1 MKCLRRFHRRSD
13 DLYLKVMAR
22 HPTPG
27 LKAAVEYGP
36 LAVFF
41 ATFFLFDLFIATG
54 SLVVATV
61 VAIAVGFAVQRRI
74 AMAPLITGGVVLVFG
89 GLTLYFQDET
99 FIKMKPT
106 IVQGLIAVVLFGGL
120 ALGRP
125 LLKPLFGAAWRLD
138 DKGWT
143 LLTQRFA
150 LFFVAM
156 ALLNEL
162 VWRTQSTDIWVT
174 YKVFGSIGLTVAFTL
189 TQLPLIHRHQL
200 SAKDD

>member
-1 MKCLRRFHRRSD
+1 MTTSSKS
-13 DLYLKVMAR
+13 V
-22 HPTPG
+22 
-27 LKAAVEYGP
+27 LKAAIEYGP

-41 ATFFLFDLFIATG
+41 TTFFLYDLFIATA

-74 AMAPLITGGVVLVFG
+74 AMVPLITGGVVLLFG

-106 IVQGLIAVVLFGGL
+106 IVQGLLASVLIGGL
-120 ALGRP
+120 AVGRP
-125 LLKPLFGAAWRLD
+125 LLKPLFGSAWQLND
-138 DKGWT
+138 QGWT
-143 LLTQRFA
+143 ILTRRFA

-156 ALLNEL
+156 ALLNEI
-162 VWRTQSTDIWVT
+162 VWRTQSTDFWVT

-189 TQLPLIHRHQL
+189 TQLPLINRHQL
-200 SAKDD
+200 PAEDD